1 MAILLLVFSKAHASS
16 GIARVEF
23 KEDFKCSAYCPIA
36 VFSDRSVG
44 TIKMIKRR
52 KVISTQECVLKAGQ
66 TVSFSLH
73 FEKIMRQEKIFYGPR
88 RIQTLSATLRQNSTS
103 LKCSSQW

>member
-1 MAILLLVFSKAHASS
+1 LSKAHASS

-52 KVISTQECVLKAGQ
+52 KVISTQEGVLKAGK

-73 FEKIMRQEKIFYGPR
+73 FEKIMRQEKIFYGRGEYKPYP
-88 RIQTLSATLRQNSTS
+88 QTLRQNSTS
-103 LKCSSQW
+103 LKCSSQWRHASL